1 MNPLAKNLKKQ
12 LTCSI
17 CLDTYTEPK
26 TISCLHTFCCECLE
40 THARVSQRQGK
51 FRCPECQVEI
61 DLPQGNRFDLLP
73 NAFFHKSLLGVLE
86 AEDRHAIPRKQ
97 QETCSQHTEERV
109 RYYCSSCKVYICP
122 ICVAEDHRGH
132 AFDVLEKAVQEEKKK
147 ILLTVETIKE
157 KVNLFRAEL
166 RKLEKTSEDVEMII
180 AIAKQ
185 EVSEATE
192 HVITKTRQQE
202 KQLLESLEVM
212 RRKRLERVN
221 SAKQE
226 LESLVKQMFQ
236 GAEFAEDLVQRGS
249 TMDIIQNKNKLRQK
263 LEELRGVEVPKHRQA
278 TFVKFT
284 AASQDNF
291 NWVIFKSPRSRI
303 SRLNQL

>member
-73 NAFFHKSLLGVLE
+73 NAFFQKGLLLE
-86 AEDRHAIPRKQ
+86 AEDRRVVPRQQ

-109 RYYCSSCKVYICP
+109 RYYCSSCEACICP

-132 AFDVLEKAVQEEKKK
+132 AFNVLEKAVQEEKKK
-147 ILLTVETIKE
+147 ILSTVETIKE
-157 KVNLFRAEL
+157 KANLFREEL

-202 KQLLESLEVM
+202 KKLLETLEM
-212 RRKRLERVN
+212 TRRKRLRRVN

-226 LESLVKQMFQ
+226 LESLVKQMNQ
-236 GAEFAEDLVQRGS
+236 AVELGENLVQRS
-249 TMDIIQNKNKLRQK
+249 TVDIIQDKNKSRQK
-263 LEELRGVEVPKHRQA
+263 LEELRGVEVPKHR
-278 TFVKFT
+278 
-284 AASQDNF
+284 
-291 NWVIFKSPRSRI
+291 
-303 SRLNQL
+303 

>member
-73 NAFFHKSLLGVLE
+73 NAFFRKSLLGVLE

-147 ILLTVETIKE
+147 ILSTVETIKE
-157 KVNLFRAEL
+157 KANLFRAEL

-202 KQLLESLEVM
+202 KKLLETLEM
-212 RRKRLERVN
+212 TRRRLKRVN

-226 LESLVKQMFQ
+226 LESLVKQMNQ
-236 GAEFAEDLVQRGS
+236 AVELGENLVQRS
-249 TMDIIQNKNKLRQK
+249 TVDIIQDKKKSRQ
-263 LEELRGVEVPKHRQA
+263 
-278 TFVKFT
+278 
-284 AASQDNF
+284 
-291 NWVIFKSPRSRI
+291 
-303 SRLNQL
+303 

>member
-1 MNPLAKNLKKQ
+1 MNPLVKNLTKQ

-40 THARVSQRQGK
+40 RHARVSQRQGK
-51 FRCPECQVEI
+51 FRCPECQAEI
-61 DLPQGNRFDLLP
+61 DLPQGNRFDRLP
-73 NAFFHKSLLGVLE
+73 NSFFHKSLLGVLE
-86 AEDRHAIPRKQ
+86 AEDRVAIPREQ
-97 QETCSQHTEERV
+97 QDTCSQHTEERV
-109 RYYCSSCKVYICP
+109 RYYCSSCKVCICP
-122 ICVAEDHRGH
+122 ICVTEDHRGH
-132 AFDVLEKAVQEEKKK
+132 AFDVLEKAVQEEKKN
-147 ILLTVETIKE
+147 IVSTVQTIKE
-157 KVNLFRAEL
+157 KANLFRAKL
-166 RKLEKTSEDVEMII
+166 RKLEETSEDVEMII

-226 LESLVKQMFQ
+226 LESLVKQMLNLRRIWCK
-236 GAEFAEDLVQRGS
+236 EDQL
-249 TMDIIQNKNKLRQK
+249 
-263 LEELRGVEVPKHRQA
+263 
-278 TFVKFT
+278 
-284 AASQDNF
+284 
-291 NWVIFKSPRSRI
+291 WI
-303 SRLNQL
+303 SYKTKTN